1 MNWSLVGDMIAGGC
15 LLLGAFLSLTAAIG
29 ALRLN
34 SLLTRMHAVTKPQVF
49 GMLLLL
55 LGLGFRL
62 LDPAALGPLL
72 LTVVFQ
78 LLTAPVAA
86 HMVGRAAY
94 RLGQTDDEII
104 VAEDVER
111 RPAGLEEPGG
121 V

>member
-1 MNWSLVGDMIAGGC
+1 MDWALVGDIIAGGC
-15 LLLGAFLSLTAAIG
+15 LLAGAFLSLTAAIG

-55 LGLGFRL
+55 IGLALRL
-62 LDPAALGPLL
+62 LDTAALGPLL
-72 LTVVFQ
+72 LTIVFQ

-94 RLGQTDDEII
+94 RLGQADDEFV
-104 VAEDVER
+104 VADDVER
-111 RPAGLEEPGG
+111 GPTDS
-121 V
+121 